1 MIRLILICLW
11 ILFIFV
17 PFGIPALLI
26 TLLVGLFSKKLQDRL
41 TMGYVKLVTRG
52 ITFLAGEKIVVIGRE
67 NVPKSGSFLVV
78 SNHRSFFDIFTA
90 YRFLPNP
97 CACVSKKEW
106 KKLPLLN
113 FWMMLLHCYFLDRK
127 SPRDGLRC
135 SMAVAD
141 ELRAGRSFWICP
153 EGTRSHKD
161 TLLPFKEGSFR
172 AAFQTGK
179 AILPMT
185 LTHTDDLFEK
195 HLPWVRSG
203 TVTVCFSKPV
213 PTEGLDKAGQKAL
226 VQAVQD
232 QIQKAYNEYV

>member
-41 TMGYVKLVTRG
+41 TMGFVRLVTCG
-52 ITFLAGEKIVVIGRE
+52 ITFFAGEKITVVGKE
-67 NVPKSGSFLVV
+67 NIPKSGSYLVI

-90 YRFLPNP
+90 YRFLPSP

-172 AAFQTGK
+172 AAFQTGSPL
-179 AILPMT
+179 LPMT

-195 HLPWVRSG
+195 HLPWVRAG
-203 TVTVCFSKPV
+203 KVTVCFGEPI

-226 VQAVQD
+226 VQAIQD
-232 QIQKAYNEYV
+232 QIQKTYNEYA